1 MLKKLSYLMA
11 IAVLAAA
18 GCTDPDSAPTITFET
33 LGIGA
38 FPFLEELKTA
48 EFDLANLSGSAYEMD
63 VSFIDNAGG
72 NDVAQYNIY
81 VSFNDNNPD
90 NGTITFPST
99 LFKSFTPS
107 DFAPLGEKGNLGL
120 TVRIPFSE
128 VAAFVGAGAPGAVV
142 SGDRF
147 RFRTEII
154 KADGTPFSSANSTP
168 AITSSFGG
176 IWNFDV
182 TATCPL
188 PNTAFVGNYRLSYG
202 FVYDQFAL
210 FGAPVQAL
218 GNPPLDL
225 VVELGLVAGSTT
237 RRTYDVGTTVNPGYM
252 FNAAVSTLEFACD
265 VVRTT
270 PIDSGAG
277 CGTGTIAA
285 VQTGV
290 ATFDLNDDTTWTIEF
305 SEYGARD
312 GGCGVAAMNYSLVF
326 TKQ

>member
-11 IAVLAAA
+11 FAVLAAA
-18 GCTDPDSAPTITFET
+18 GCTDPDAAPTITFET

-38 FPFLEELKTA
+38 YPFLEELKTA
-48 EFDLANLSGSAYEMD
+48 EYDLANLSASAYEMS
-63 VSFIDNAGG
+63 VSFNDNAGG

-81 VSFNDNNPD
+81 VEFDDNNPD
-90 NGTITFPST
+90 NGTVTFPSA

-107 DFAPLGEKGNLGL
+107 DFAPTGDKGNLGL
-120 TVRIPFSE
+120 TVRIPFTE
-128 VAAFVGAGAPGAVV
+128 VAAFVGAGAPNAVI

-147 RFRTEII
+147 LFRTEIV
-154 KADGTPFSSANSTP
+154 KADGRTFSSSNSTP
-168 AITSSFGG
+168 AIVNSFGG
-176 IWNFDV
+176 IWNFNV

-188 PNTAFVGNYRLSYG
+188 ANTAFVGNYALSYG

-218 GNPPLDL
+218 GNPPLNI

-277 CGTGTIAA
+277 CGVGTIAA

-290 ATFDLNDDTTWTIEF
+290 ATFDLNNDSTWTIEF
-305 SEYGARD
+305 ADFGARD
-312 GGCGVAAMNYSLVF
+312 GGCGVPAMNYSLVF